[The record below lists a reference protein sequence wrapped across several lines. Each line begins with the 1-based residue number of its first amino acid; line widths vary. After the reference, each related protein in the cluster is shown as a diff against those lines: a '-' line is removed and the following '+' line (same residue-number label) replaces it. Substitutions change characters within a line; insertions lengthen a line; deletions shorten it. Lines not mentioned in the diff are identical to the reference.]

1 MEIRKAKK
9 EDLQAIK
16 DLRYDLAVFE
26 KNLGHDI
33 VEPEWPYTEVGEK
46 DINYFFNKQFIYLA
60 EDNQKIVGFI
70 TGEIFKKKAWYTVQL
85 GSINNLYVIEEY
97 RNNGIGKKLMQ
108 IMIDSLKEKGITNI
122 ELNTFSG
129 NVDAIK
135 FYEKLGFKK
144 ANLQMLYQKNN

>member
-9 EDLQAIK
+9 EDLQEIK
-16 DLRYDLAVFE
+16 NLRYALAKFE
-26 KNLGHDI
+26 KKLGHNI

-46 DINYFFNKQFIYLA
+46 DLNYFLNEQYIYVA
-60 EDNQKIVGFI
+60 EEDGKIVGFI
-70 TGEIFKKKAWYTVQL
+70 TGEIFKKKVWYTVQL
-85 GSINNLYVIEEY
+85 GSINNLYIIEKY

-108 IMIDSLKEKGITNI
+108 TMINALKEKGITNI
-122 ELNTFSG
+122 ELNTFSS

-144 ANLQMLYQKNN
+144 ANLQMLYQED